1 MELAALED
9 EEEQDAENADEIR
22 EAGQRERIWRRS

>member
-9 EEEQDAENADEIR
+9 EEEQDAENADDIR
-22 EAGQRERIWRRS
+22 EARRSEHSWRRS